1 MAPRPKPQKST
12 QVVGGETLVLYVK
25 PSEVAPF
32 IGTIAVDPPTL
43 MLTSDE
49 FVRGHTRRRYVG
61 GPAISVDSHNRTR
74 TSGDR
79 KAGLTLPGN
88 NAWLEKPSATPGFKD
103 VEQITFVGSFAS
115 LKQFC
120 KESAATT
127 FTLRSPWGEP
137 FTITP
142 AP

>member
-25 PSEVAPF
+25 PSEVASF
-32 IGTIAVDPPTL
+32 IGAITPDPPSL
-43 MLTSDE
+43 MLSSPE
-49 FVRGHTRRRYVG
+49 VVKGHSRRRYVG
-61 GPAISVDSHNRTR
+61 GPAVSVAGHSRTR

-88 NAWLEKPSATPGFKD
+88 NAWLERPGLIPGSKI

-115 LKQFC
+115 LKAFC
-120 KESAATT
+120 KESAAVA

-142 AP
+142 

>member
-12 QVVGGETLVLYVK
+12 HTVSSKKLVLYVK
-25 PSEVAPF
+25 PSEVSGF
-32 IGTIAVDPPTL
+32 IGTITPDPPTL
-43 MLTSDE
+43 MLTSSE
-49 FVRGHTRRRYVG
+49 AVKGHSRRRYVG
-61 GPAISVDSHNRTR
+61 GPAVGVEAHDRTR
-74 TSGDR
+74 TSGDK

-88 NAWLEKPSATPGFKD
+88 NAWLERAGVLPGSRI

-115 LKQFC
+115 LKAFC
-120 KESAATT
+120 KESAAVA

-142 AP
+142 